1 MRKLHAHPVRVTLA
15 AFVLAGVAVVAIAG
29 AYGFGAFAKAWSH
42 LDFVWL
48 AVAGGAELLAVPA
61 YMFCY
66 RALVRVD
73 DGPRLE
79 LPLVARIVTGGFGP
93 FAVRGGFVL
102 DKRALHAIEGDEE
115 TATIRVL
122 GLGALEWA
130 LLAPVACVS
139 AIVLLA
145 TGDPRP
151 MASLLWPW
159 AIAVPAGFALGL
171 WLAAPARRRRIADG
185 EGRWRHGLHIALR
198 AIAILRLLVRGFP
211 KYSAAWIGMAAYW
224 VFDLASFYGA
234 LRFVGLHLNLGEA
247 ILAYATGYALT
258 RRSMPLG
265 GAGITELLMTFA
277 LHWVGQPVAA
287 SLAAVVVYRVFN
299 FVLPTIPALLV
310 RNRVKPLLEA
320 ADEGRT
326 PARGERRRAAEGL
339 GHLLSG

>member
-1 MRKLHAHPVRVTLA
+1 MRKLHAHPVRVTLG
-15 AFVLAGVAVVAIAG
+15 AFGLATAAVVATAG
-29 AYGFGAFAKAWSH
+29 AYGFGAFARAWSH

-48 AVAGGAELLAVPA
+48 AVAAGGQLLAVPA
-61 YMFCY
+61 YMLCY
-66 RALVRVD
+66 RALARVN
-73 DGPRLE
+73 DGPRLQP
-79 LPLVARIVTGGFGP
+79 PLVARVVTGGFGP

-115 TATIRVL
+115 AATVRVL

-130 LLAPVACVS
+130 LLAPAACAS
-139 AIVLLA
+139 AVVLLA
-145 TGDPRP
+145 TADPRP

-159 AIAVPAGFALGL
+159 AIAVPVGFALGF

-185 EGRWRHGLHIALR
+185 DGRWRHGLDTALR
-198 AIAILRLLVRGFP
+198 AIATVPSLARGFTNRW
-211 KYSAAWIGMAAYW
+211 AAWIGMAAYW
-224 VFDLASFYGA
+224 VLDIASFYGA
-234 LRFVGLHLNLGEA
+234 LRFVGLHVNLGEV

-265 GAGITELLMTFA
+265 GAGVTEALMTFA
-277 LHWVGQPVAA
+277 LHWVGQPVGP

-310 RNRVKPLLEA
+310 RGRVKPLLDA

-326 PARGERRRAAEGL
+326 PAREERRRASAAL
-339 GHLLSG
+339 GQPHR